1 MHWKTVLSVNLQWS
15 LKTDKSPCRRGIFQ
29 EWRRK
34 LKDFVKD
41 VFSEEETAPCEEDVG
56 FQDEGKLH
64 VCFIPSFILAVQ
76 LQYKYTCFIFIP
88 RFIPSF
94 ILAVYNTI
102 IHASS
107 SYRLHSARLLT
118 PGFMFNPLP
127 PNAADIYTENGRT
140 VHFRSVRESTAYI
153 SNRDP
158 ASLGCFFGTELSC
171 PPRLRFCLRG
181 IRKDMFLPPWC
192 KTICR
197 TISLSSADNNS
208 V

>member
-64 VCFIPSFILAVQ
+64 VCFIPSFIL
-76 LQYKYTCFIFIP
+76 
-88 RFIPSF
+88 S
-94 ILAVYNTI
+94 VYNTI

-127 PNAADIYTENGRT
+127 PNAADIYTENGGT

-153 SNRDP
+153 SNRGP
-158 ASLGCFFGTELSC
+158 VSQGCFFWNGIELPAEIKILFEGNKKRRVS
-171 PPRLRFCLRG
+171 PALMQ
-181 IRKDMFLPPWC
+181 DHLP
-192 KTICR
+192 TNL
-197 TISLSSADNNS
+197 SLLCG
-208 V
+208 

>member
-15 LKTDKSPCRRGIFQ
+15 LKTDKSPCRIGVFQ

-94 ILAVYNTI
+94 ILSVYNTS

-107 SYRLHSARLLT
+107 SYRDSYQASYLQYTIQVYMLHLHTGFIARDFLHQVSCSTHSLPMLLT
-118 PGFMFNPLP
+118 FTQKMEEL
-127 PNAADIYTENGRT
+127 
-140 VHFRSVRESTAYI
+140 YI
-153 SNRDP
+153 SEVWERVLHTYLIETLPALVVFLERNWAARRD
-158 ASLGCFFGTELSC
+158 
-171 PPRLRFCLRG
+171 
-181 IRKDMFLPPWC
+181 
-192 KTICR
+192 
-197 TISLSSADNNS
+197 
-208 V
+208 

>member
-1 MHWKTVLSVNLQWS
+1 MCTGKLFCQSIYNDLWRPTRVLA
-15 LKTDKSPCRRGIFQ
+15 G
-29 EWRRK
+29 
-34 LKDFVKD
+34 
-41 VFSEEETAPCEEDVG
+41 EEFFRNEDVSWKISSKM
-56 FQDEGKLH
+56 FSRKRRRHPVKKTWVSEMRANCASASYQA
-64 VCFIPSFILAVQ
+64 SY
-76 LQYKYTCFIFIP
+76 LQYTIQLHMLHLHTG
-88 RFIPSF
+88 FIPSF

-127 PNAADIYTENGRT
+127 PNAADIYTENGGT

-181 IRKDMFLPPWC
+181 IRKDVFLPPWC

>member
-64 VCFIPSFILAVQ
+64 VC
-76 LQYKYTCFIFIP
+76 
-88 RFIPSF
+88 FIPSF

-158 ASLGCFFGTELSC
+158 ASLGCFFWNGIELPTEIKILFEGNKKRRVSPALMQDHLPNNLSLLC
-171 PPRLRFCLRG
+171 G
-181 IRKDMFLPPWC
+181 
-192 KTICR
+192 
-197 TISLSSADNNS
+197 
-208 V
+208 

>member
-15 LKTDKSPCRRGIFQ
+15 LKTDNSSCRIGVFQ

-64 VCFIPSFILAVQ
+64 VC
-76 LQYKYTCFIFIP
+76 
-88 RFIPSF
+88 FIPSF

-127 PNAADIYTENGRT
+127 PNAADIYTENGGT

-181 IRKDMFLPPWC
+181 IRKDVFLPPWC